1 MMLSVGMPSFRHLLP
16 AAVPATKTLGQ
27 PMTAPKMMIAQK
39 IVPVLLAGGGG
50 SRLWP
55 VSRDSLP
62 KQFQSL
68 LGSLSTFQQ
77 TLQRVSDPDLFEN
90 PIVITSEAFEHFASR
105 QAHIVNRPVSLIL
118 EPCRRDSA
126 AAVAIAALLV
136 EHRSAGSPVL
146 VLAAD
151 HVILDDMLFL
161 DAVRSGL
168 GAAGDGKIVVFGLP
182 PTAPKTNFGYIRP
195 GLPVGDDEDVRLVE
209 AFFEKPKLEDAL
221 AYLREGY
228 LWNSGNFLFRS
239 DAMIEEFAKY
249 APKVLSAVRRSIAA
263 AQSGRGIM
271 RLDEPAFS
279 ASPKISIDYAVM
291 QKSSNVAVVPGRFR
305 WSDIGSWDAIWEM
318 LPHDEDGNAA
328 LGRGMTVA
336 SRNCLVHSEEVLTA
350 VIGGADLVVV
360 STPDAVLVCPREQIQ
375 EIKGVVEA
383 LQAEGAREASLHRF
397 DIQPWGHTES
407 AGDGLKRI
415 VIDPAGVARFRGQTH
430 PDAICIVLKGTA
442 NTIIGGIRRIVNVGG
457 SFQVSSAT
465 MYQVSNLGMTPLEI
479 LEARIDAAPV
489 EEVLKSRQE
498 PTELEKEQA

>member
-1 MMLSVGMPSFRHLLP
+1 M
-16 AAVPATKTLGQ
+16 
-27 PMTAPKMMIAQK
+27 
-39 IVPVLLAGGGG
+39 
-50 SRLWP
+50 WP
-55 VSRDSLP
+55 VSRESLP
-62 KQFQSL
+62 KQFQPL

-90 PIVITSEAFEHFASR
+90 PIVITNEAFEHFASR
-105 QAHIVNRPVSLIL
+105 QAQIVNRPVSFIL

-126 AAVAIAALLV
+126 AAIAVVALLV
-136 EHRSAGSPVL
+136 EHRSAGSFVL

-151 HVILDDMLFL
+151 HVILDDALFL

-168 GAAGDGKIVVFGLP
+168 EAAGDGKIVVFGLP
-182 PTAPKTNFGYIRP
+182 PAEPKTNFGYIRP
-195 GLPVGDDEDVRLVE
+195 GVPVGDNQEVRLVE

-239 DAMIEEFAKY
+239 DAMIEEFAEY
-249 APKVLSAVRRSIAA
+249 APKVISAARRSIAA

-271 RLDEPAFS
+271 RLDDAAFS
-279 ASPKISIDYAVM
+279 SSPKISIDYAVM
-291 QKSSNVAVVPGRFR
+291 QKSRNVAVVSGRFR

-328 LGRGMTVA
+328 LGRGMMVA
-336 SRNCLVHSEEVLTA
+336 SRNCLVYSEEVLTA

-360 STPDAVLVCPREQIQ
+360 STPDAVLVCPRERIQ

-397 DIQPWGHTES
+397 DSQPWGHVES

-415 VIDPAGVARFRGQTH
+415 VIDPAGTARFRDQTY

-442 NTIIGGIRRIVNVGG
+442 NTIIGGVRRIVNVGG
-457 SFQVSSAT
+457 SFQVSSAA
-465 MYQVSNLGMTPLEI
+465 MYQVANVGKTSLEI

-489 EEVLKSRQE
+489 EEVIKSSQE
-498 PTELEKEQA
+498 PTELEREQA

>member
-1 MMLSVGMPSFRHLLP
+1 MLSASCRRAGI
-16 AAVPATKTLGQ
+16 VPATKTLGKAYES
-27 PMTAPKMMIAQK
+27 PK

-55 VSRDSLP
+55 VSRESLP
-62 KQFQSL
+62 KQFRPL
-68 LGSLSTFQQ
+68 LGSSLSTFQQ

-90 PIVITSEAFEHFASR
+90 PIVIANEAFEHFASR
-105 QAHIVNRPVSLIL
+105 QAQIVNRPVSFIL

-126 AAVAIAALLV
+126 AAIAVAALLV
-136 EHRSAGSPVL
+136 EHRSAGSFVL

-151 HVILDDMLFL
+151 HVILDDALFL
-161 DAVRSGL
+161 EAVRSGL
-168 GAAGDGKIVVFGLP
+168 EAAGDEKIVVFGLP

-195 GLPVGDDEDVRLVE
+195 GVPVGGTQEVRLVE
-209 AFFEKPKLEDAL
+209 SFFEKPKLEDAL

-239 DAMIEEFAKY
+239 DAMIGEFAKY
-249 APKVLSAVRRSIAA
+249 APKVLSAARRSIAA

-271 RLDEPAFS
+271 RLDDAAFS
-279 ASPKISIDYAVM
+279 SSPKISIDYAVM
-291 QKSSNVAVVPGRFR
+291 QKSCNVAVVSGRFR

-318 LPHDEDGNAA
+318 LPHDKDGNAA
-328 LGRGMTVA
+328 LGRSMMVA

-350 VIGGADLVVV
+350 VIGVTDLVVV
-360 STPDAVLVCPREQIQ
+360 STPDAVLVCSRERIQ

-397 DIQPWGHTES
+397 DSRPWGHVER

-415 VIDPAGVARFRGQTH
+415 VINPAGTARFRDATH
-430 PDAICIVLKGTA
+430 PDVICIVLKGTA
-442 NTIIGGIRRIVNVGG
+442 NTIIGGVRRVVNVGG
-457 SFQVSSAT
+457 SFQVSRAT
-465 MYQVSNLGMTPLEI
+465 MYQVANVGKAPLEI

-489 EEVLKSRQE
+489 EEVIKSRQE
-498 PTELEKEQA
+498 PTELEKEQARVGG

>member
-1 MMLSVGMPSFRHLLP
+1 MV
-16 AAVPATKTLGQ
+16 
-27 PMTAPKMMIAQK
+27 AQK
-39 IVPVLLAGGGG
+39 VVPVLLAGGGG

-62 KQFQSL
+62 KQFQPL

-77 TLQRVSDPDLFEN
+77 TLQRVSDPDLFDN
-90 PIVITSEAFEHFASR
+90 PIVVTSEAFEHFASR
-105 QAHIVNRPVSLIL
+105 QAGIVNRPVSLIL

-136 EHRSAGSPVL
+136 EHRGAGSPVL

-151 HVILDDMLFL
+151 HVILDDALFL

-168 GAAGDGKIVVFGLP
+168 EAAGDGKIVVFGLP

-195 GLPVGDDEDVRLVE
+195 GLPVGDNRDVRLVE

-239 DAMIEEFAKY
+239 DRMIEEFAKH
-249 APKVLSAVRRSIAA
+249 APKVLAAARRSIAA
-263 AQSGRGIM
+263 AQSGRGIL
-271 RLDEPAFS
+271 RLDNVAFS

-291 QKSSNVAVVPGRFR
+291 QKSRNVAVVPGRFG

-318 LPHDEDGNAA
+318 LPHDEDGNAV
-328 LGRGMTVA
+328 LGRGMMVA
-336 SRNCLVHSEEVLTA
+336 SRNCLVHAEEVLTA

-360 STPDAVLVCPREQIQ
+360 STPDAVLVCPRERIQ
-375 EIKGVVEA
+375 EVKGIVER
-383 LQAEGAREASLHRF
+383 LQAEGAREASLHRRES
-397 DIQPWGHTES
+397 QPWGHVES

-415 VIDPAGVARFRGQTH
+415 VIDPAGMARFRDQTH
-430 PDAICIVLKGTA
+430 QAAICIVLKGTA
-442 NTIIGGIRRIVNVGG
+442 NTIVGGVRRFINTGG
-457 SFQVSSAT
+457 SFHVPEAA
-465 MYQVSNLGMTPLEI
+465 MYQVSNVGKTPLEI
-479 LEARIDAAPV
+479 LEVRIDATSIKEV
-489 EEVLKSRQE
+489 IESREESGEV
-498 PTELEKEQA
+498 EKEQV

>member
-1 MMLSVGMPSFRHLLP
+1 MV
-16 AAVPATKTLGQ
+16 VE
-27 PMTAPKMMIAQK
+27 K

-62 KQFQSL
+62 KQFQPL
-68 LGSLSTFQQ
+68 IGLSTFQQ

-90 PIVITSEAFEHFASR
+90 SIVITSEAFEHFASR
-105 QAHIVNRPVSLIL
+105 QARIVNRPVSLIL

-136 EHRSAGSPVL
+136 EHRRAGSPVL

-151 HVILDDMLFL
+151 HVILDDALFL

-168 GAAGDGKIVVFGLP
+168 EAAVDGKIVVFGLP

-195 GLPVGDDEDVRLVE
+195 GLPAGDNQDVRLVE

-249 APKVLSAVRRSIAA
+249 APKVLAASRRSIAA

-271 RLDEPAFS
+271 RLDNVAFS

-291 QKSSNVAVVPGRFR
+291 RKSRNVAVVPGRFR

-328 LGRGMTVA
+328 LGRVMMVT

-350 VIGGADLVVV
+350 VIGGIDLVVV
-360 STPDAVLVCPREQIQ
+360 STPDAVLVCPRERIQ
-375 EIKGVVEA
+375 EIKGVVER
-383 LQAEGAREASLHRF
+383 LQADGAREASLHRR
-397 DIQPWGHTES
+397 DIQPWGHIES

-415 VIDPAGVARFRGQTH
+415 VIDPAGKAGFRAQTH
-430 PDAICIVLKGTA
+430 EAAICIVLKGTA
-442 NTIIGGIRRIVNVGG
+442 STIIDGVPRIVNVGG
-457 SFQVSSAT
+457 SFNIPRAV
-465 MYQVSNLGMTPLEI
+465 MYQVSNVNKTPLEI
-479 LEARIDAAPV
+479 LEVRIDAMPL
-489 EEVLKSRQE
+489 EEVVESREEPPKSKKNRRE
-498 PTELEKEQA
+498 MEDDVPGRRVLIG

>member
-1 MMLSVGMPSFRHLLP
+1 
-16 AAVPATKTLGQ
+16 
-27 PMTAPKMMIAQK
+27 MTAEK

-62 KQFQSL
+62 KQFQPL

-77 TLQRVSDPDLFEN
+77 TLQRVSDPDLFEK
-90 PIVITSEAFEHFASR
+90 PIVVTSEAFENFASR
-105 QAHIVNRPVSLIL
+105 QAQIVNRPVSLIL

-126 AAVAIAALLV
+126 GAVAIAALLV
-136 EHRSAGSPVL
+136 EHRSPGSTIL

-151 HVILDDMLFL
+151 HVILDDALFL

-168 GAAGDGKIVVFGLP
+168 EAAGDGKIVVFGLP

-195 GLPVGDDEDVRLVE
+195 GLPAGDNQDVRLVE
-209 AFFEKPKLEDAL
+209 AFYEKPKLEDAL

-239 DAMIEEFAKY
+239 DGMIEEFAKY
-249 APKVLSAVRRSIAA
+249 APKVLAAARRSIAA

-271 RLDEPAFS
+271 RLDNAAFS

-291 QKSSNVAVVPGRFR
+291 QKSRNAAVVSGRFR

-328 LGRGMTVA
+328 LGRGMMVA
-336 SRNCLVHSEEVLTA
+336 SRNCLVHSEEILTA
-350 VIGGADLVVV
+350 VIGGSDLVVV
-360 STPDAVLVCPREQIQ
+360 STPDAVLVCPRERIQ
-375 EIKGVVEA
+375 EIKGVVET

-397 DIQPWGHTES
+397 EIQPWGHVES

-415 VIDPAGVARFRGQTH
+415 VIDPAGTARFRGQTH
-430 PDAICIVLKGTA
+430 PDAICIVLKGAA
-442 NTIIGGIRRIVNVGG
+442 NTLIGGVRRIVNVGG

-465 MYQVSNLGMTPLEI
+465 MYQVSNGGKTQLEI
-479 LEARIDAAPV
+479 LEARIDATLV
-489 EEVLKSRQE
+489 EEVAPNS
-498 PTELEKEQA
+498 KENRREMEDDMADLPSEIC

>member
-1 MMLSVGMPSFRHLLP
+1 
-16 AAVPATKTLGQ
+16 
-27 PMTAPKMMIAQK
+27 MIAQK

-55 VSRDSLP
+55 VSRESLP
-62 KQFQSL
+62 KQFQPL
-68 LGSLSTFQQ
+68 LGSHSTFQQ

-90 PIVITSEAFEHFASR
+90 PIVVTSETFEHFASR
-105 QAHIVNRPVSLIL
+105 QAQIVNRPVSLIL

-136 EHRSAGSPVL
+136 EHRSPGSTIL

-151 HVILDDMLFL
+151 HVILDDALFL

-168 GAAGDGKIVVFGLP
+168 EAAGDGKIVVFGLP

-195 GLPVGDDEDVRLVE
+195 GLPVGDNQEVRLVE

-249 APKVLSAVRRSIAA
+249 APKVLSAARRSIAA

-271 RLDEPAFS
+271 RLDELAFS
-279 ASPKISIDYAVM
+279 ASPRISIDYAVM

-305 WSDIGSWDAIWEM
+305 WSDIGSWDAIWEI

-328 LGRGMTVA
+328 LGRGMMVE

-360 STPDAVLVCPREQIQ
+360 STPDAVLVCPRERIQ
-375 EIKGVVEA
+375 EIKGVVET
-383 LQAEGAREASLHRF
+383 LQAEGAREASLHRW
-397 DIQPWGHTES
+397 DSQPWGHVES

-415 VIDPAGVARFRGQTH
+415 VIDPAGIARLRDQTH
-430 PDAICIVLKGTA
+430 QDAICIVLKGTA
-442 NTIIGGIRRIVNVGG
+442 NTLIGGVRRIVNVGELYHVPG
-457 SFQVSSAT
+457 AA
-465 MYQVSNLGMTPLEI
+465 MYQTANVGKTPLEI
-479 LEARIDAAPV
+479 LEVRIDTTPIEEAIKSREEPT
-489 EEVLKSRQE
+489 EVLK
-498 PTELEKEQA
+498 EQA

>member
-1 MMLSVGMPSFRHLLP
+1 MM
-16 AAVPATKTLGQ
+16 AE
-27 PMTAPKMMIAQK
+27 K

-62 KQFQSL
+62 KQFQPL

-90 PIVITSEAFEHFASR
+90 PIVVTSEALEHFASR
-105 QAHIVNRPVSLIL
+105 QAQIVNRPVSLIL

-126 AAVAIAALLV
+126 AAVAVAALLV

-151 HVILDDMLFL
+151 HVILDDALFL

-182 PTAPKTNFGYIRP
+182 ATAPKTNFGYIRP
-195 GLPVGDDEDVRLVE
+195 GLPAGDNQDVRLVE

-221 AYLREGY
+221 VYLREGY

-249 APKVLSAVRRSIAA
+249 APQVLAAARRSIAA

-271 RLDEPAFS
+271 RLDDVAFS

-291 QKSSNVAVVPGRFR
+291 QKSRNVAVVSGCFR

-328 LGRGMTVA
+328 LGRGMMVA

-350 VIGGADLVVV
+350 VIGGEGLVVV
-360 STPDAVLVCPREQIQ
+360 STPDAVLVCPRERIQ

-383 LQAEGAREASLHRF
+383 LQAAGAREASLHRR
-397 DIQPWGHTES
+397 DIQSWGYIEN
-407 AGDGLKRI
+407 AGEGVKRI
-415 VIDPAGVARFRGQTH
+415 VVDPEGVVSSRRQMHQSAH
-430 PDAICIVLKGTA
+430 WIVLKGTA
-442 NTIIGGIRRIVNVGG
+442 NTIVEDVERTIREGG
-457 SFQVSSAT
+457 SLHVPRAA
-465 MYQVSNLGMTPLEI
+465 MYQLANLGKVPLEI
-479 LEARIDAAPV
+479 IEIKMNAKSGEADMTQVQDAGNRTWS
-489 EEVLKSRQE
+489 KSAR
-498 PTELEKEQA
+498 AVAAAVR